1 MAFSDLFVLAAT
13 AAAAQDWLIETI
25 KKRGTLVVGN
35 ATFVPWA
42 MRSKSGELIGFE
54 IDVAKKVAEDLGV
67 KVDFQPTAWS
77 GIIPA
82 LLAGKFDVIIG
93 GMSITPE
100 RAQTVDFT
108 IPYSTSGQ
116 AIVANKA
123 LAGSFKRLED
133 FDAAN
138 VNITCRR
145 GTLSCQT
152 VQNRFPKAQMR
163 AFEDDAQATQE
174 LLNGNA
180 HAFISSAPRPAI
192 RPDRQPGQGFHA
204 DGRVPRASAG
214 GVRDAQGRSESGGV
228 FQRLDQAP
236 HRERVA
242 ESPP

>member
-1 MAFSDLFVLAAT
+1 VVRSITRWLSAIVFVLGAAA
-13 AAAAQDWLIETI
+13 AAAAQDGLIETI

-123 LAGSFKRLED
+123 LAGSL
-133 FDAAN
+133 
-138 VNITCRR
+138 
-145 GTLSCQT
+145 GPLQT
-152 VQNRFPKAQMR
+152 ALLKQVDSFVATGNPVQAK
-163 AFEDDAQATQE
+163 
-174 LLNGNA
+174 
-180 HAFISSAPRPAI
+180 SAPQLNAEPSLHIGPWPMTPDDLRVWSVWRTPNFRSVSAPLLIWNRPSSCA
-192 RPDRQPGQGFHA
+192 
-204 DGRVPRASAG
+204 
-214 GVRDAQGRSESGGV
+214 
-228 FQRLDQAP
+228 
-236 HRERVA
+236 
-242 ESPP
+242 